1 MVMTRNRRVSE
12 LVESRKLDG
21 ICQEAV
27 ELLSDKLVNPLAFGA
42 LRKMCPQRQIE
53 VAEQMIAAGNW
64 TGTYAQ
70 GLLAATRQ
78 ADLANPK
85 RTKKVAGLTRT
96 EIATIERETSE
107 VQEKFKRIENC
118 YGVDALLLV
127 VTARYLTRLI
137 ANPEIERF
145 LENRYPTVLRDFQV
159 ICDRTS

>member
-1 MVMTRNRRVSE
+1 MVMTRRRRVSE
-12 LVESRKLDG
+12 LVESRRLDG

-27 ELLSDKLVNPLAFGA
+27 ELLSDKLVNPMAFDA
-42 LRKMCPQRQIE
+42 LRKMCLRRQIE
-53 VAEQMIAAGNW
+53 VAEQMVTAGNW

-70 GLLAATRQ
+70 ALLAATRQ

-85 RTKKVAGLTRT
+85 RIKKVAGLTRT
-96 EIATIERETSE
+96 EIATIERETYE
-107 VQEKFKRIENC
+107 VQEDFKRIENC

-127 VTARYLTRLI
+127 VTARYLARLI